1 MTAPDHPTVLERWS
15 FRTGADT
22 DCTILPDGCRDLI
35 VTTMSD
41 GSRVGRLSP
50 LMDGAEIVTVAAGR
64 RLTGYRLRPGVAIDE
79 RGLLEALAGA
89 RGDIDAP
96 ELLERFATL
105 SPSLADALD
114 GLAGTHRTVAECARG
129 VGVSSRSLERLVA
142 KTGRPPV
149 YWMQLAR
156 VRRAARALGDAARIA
171 ASIADTADAHGYA
184 DQAHFTRECRRWLGT
199 TPARLRDGRDVG
211 SRTTL
216 ALLHDSGYDAP
227 STAVQSSTRWP
238 FGSRT

>member
-1 MTAPDHPTVLERWS
+1 MLERWS
-15 FRTGADT
+15 FRTGTDT

-35 VTTMSD
+35 VTTMPD
-41 GSRVGRLSP
+41 GRRVGQLSP
-50 LMDGAEIVTVAAGR
+50 LMDGTRTVTVGAGR
-64 RLTGYRLRPGVAIDE
+64 HLTGYRLRPGVAIDE
-79 RGLLEALAGA
+79 RGLLGALAGA
-89 RGDIDAP
+89 RGDVDAQ
-96 ELLERFATL
+96 ELLERFTTL

-114 GLAGTHRTVAECARG
+114 GLAGTHRTVAGCARDA
-129 VGVSSRSLERLVA
+129 GVSRRSLERLVA

-156 VRRAARALGDAARIA
+156 VRRAARALGDAAPIAAPIA

-199 TPARLRDGRDVG
+199 TPARLRDGRDTG

-216 ALLHDSGYDAP
+216 ALLHESGYGAP
-227 STAVQSSTRWP
+227 STAVQSSTR
-238 FGSRT
+238 